1 MFDIIGWPCDTT
13 GPLVRFIPKDQE
25 MLGGTMIAHGA
36 NDREIGMQV
45 CKTLRSF
52 YD

>member
-1 MFDIIGWPCDTT
+1 
-13 GPLVRFIPKDQE
+13 

-36 NDREIGMQV
+36 DDREIGMQV

-52 YD
+52 SD